1 MLIGNKSD
9 LIDDQEVKTEEAES
23 LAKKYKMR
31 YFETSAK
38 TGSGVKEVFEYIGR
52 EILRDFEEE
61 KDNTV
66 KISSK
71 VESE

>member
-1 MLIGNKSD
+1 
-9 LIDDQEVKTEEAES
+9 
-23 LAKKYKMR
+23 MR

-38 TGSGVKEVFEYIGR
+38 TGSGVKEVFEYIAW
-52 EILRDFEEE
+52 EILRDYEEE